1 MDTKE
6 LVEYFKQGL
15 FAEAYDKRQQ
25 EFDVWTEY
33 YQDNQIN
40 SYEKAQ
46 ETYSLY
52 KEETR
57 RT

>member
-25 EFDVWTEY
+25 EFNVWTEY
-33 YQDNQIN
+33 YQDGKMQR
-40 SYEKAQ
+40 
-46 ETYSLY
+46 
-52 KEETR
+52 EEAEIKIAGFDKSKLA
-57 RT
+57 